1 MRCQQQSGGSKVVI
15 IFGFRKRFIKRQ
27 QQPVNENREKT
38 YLDQLRVPSRISEC
52 EKLVKD
58 IFNNSTD
65 VIVQSIETKMGEVLL
80 VYIDGLI
87 NKDITDRDI
96 ITPLK
101 SRDFDGNFALALKAG
116 YKTIEDIPT
125 FVNEVVNG
133 NVAIFHQNSRKI
145 IIVDFKQWDRRA
157 VEPPDSEAVIRG
169 PKEGF
174 TENIRTN
181 TSLIR
186 RKIKNPN
193 LVFEN
198 IVLGRQTNT
207 IVELVYVDGIVNQD
221 VLKELKRRISE
232 IDTDSVLES
241 GHIEQYIEENPLSP
255 FSCMGVTQKPDILAT
270 RILEGRVAVLC
281 DGTPHVLTIP
291 EMFIENIHT
300 GEDYYNRALFTTI
313 IRILRIIGLF
323 ITIMLPGMYVAV
335 VTFNQEM
342 LPPVFLINIITSSQ
356 KTPMPA
362 AAELFLMILMFELL
376 KEAGTRLPKAVGS
389 AITIVGSLIIGDAAV
404 NAGIVSAPMVIVV
417 ALTAVTGFILPNLS
431 EFIIIYRLVFLFL
444 GSTMGLIGIG
454 SGIVIMLTQLI
465 SANSFGIPILSS
477 FSKNE
482 MKDMVLRFPL
492 WSLKYRPSS
501 IAKNNVKR
509 QKG

>member
-1 MRCQQQSGGSKVVI
+1 
-15 IFGFRKRFIKRQ
+15 
-27 QQPVNENREKT
+27 
-38 YLDQLRVPSRISEC
+38 
-52 EKLVKD
+52 
-58 IFNNSTD
+58 
-65 VIVQSIETKMGEVLL
+65 
-80 VYIDGLI
+80 
-87 NKDITDRDI
+87 
-96 ITPLK
+96 
-101 SRDFDGNFALALKAG
+101 
-116 YKTIEDIPT
+116 
-125 FVNEVVNG
+125 
-133 NVAIFHQNSRKI
+133 
-145 IIVDFKQWDRRA
+145 

>member
-1 MRCQQQSGGSKVVI
+1 VI
-15 IFGFRKRFIKRQ
+15 TIFGKRFFKRQ
-27 QQPVNENREKT
+27 PDDENKETKDFSQR
-38 YLDQLRVPSRISEC
+38 RIPSSISES
-52 EKLVKD
+52 EKLVKS

-65 VIVQSIETKMGEVLL
+65 VIAQSIETKRGDALL
-80 VYIDGLI
+80 VYIDGLV
-87 NKDITDRDI
+87 NKDITDRDV

-116 YKTIEDIPT
+116 YKTIEDVAT

-133 NVAIFHQNSRKI
+133 NVAIFHQNSREI

-157 VEPPDSEAVIRG
+157 VESPDSEAVIRG

-193 LVFEN
+193 LIFEN
-198 IVLGRQTNT
+198 IILGRQTNT
-207 IVELVYVDGIVNQD
+207 IVELVYINGIVNRD
-221 VLKELKRRISE
+221 VLRELKRRISK
-232 IDTDSVLES
+232 IDTDSILES

-255 FSCMGVTQKPDILAT
+255 FSCMGVTQKPDIVAE

-291 EMFIENIHT
+291 EMFMENIHT
-300 GEDYYNRALFTTI
+300 GEDYYNRTLLSTI
-313 IRILRIIGLF
+313 TRIFRIIGLT
-323 ITIMLPGMYVAV
+323 ITVMLPGVYVAV
-335 VTFNQEM
+335 TTYNQEM
-342 LPPVFLINIITSSQ
+342 VPPVLLNSIITSSQ

-389 AITIVGSLIIGDAAV
+389 AITIVGSLIIGEAAV

-417 ALTAVTGFILPNLS
+417 ALTAVTGFIMPNLN
-431 EFIIIYRLVFLFL
+431 EFIIIYRFVFLLF
-444 GSTMGLIGIG
+444 GSTMGLVGIG
-454 SGIVIMLTQLI
+454 SGIFIMLTQLI
-465 SANSFGIPILSS
+465 SADSFGIPILSS

-482 MKDMVLRFPL
+482 MKNAVLRFPL

-501 IAKNNVKR
+501 IAKDNIKR
-509 QKG
+509 RGE